1 MARRRRRR
9 GNDNAG
15 KIRAAQK
22 RWKEK
27 KNKAA
32 REMAVEAQ
40 QFFDENFKK
49 QGFQGAMLEK
59 WPERGKG
66 ARRNSRKILVDTGA
80 LRNSIHIRKQRFE
93 EIVIAAE
100 GVTYA
105 RAHNYGA
112 TITVQVTPRMR
123 SYFWA
128 MHAKTGDERFKWMA
142 LTKKSEFQIDIPQ
155 RKFMGN
161 SPVLTKRL
169 RKVAAK
175 HLKDAFHE
183 T

>member
-1 MARRRRRR
+1 MARRRKNR
-9 GNDNAG
+9 NAD

-22 RWKEK
+22 EWEK
-27 KNKAA
+27 RKDRAA

-40 QFFDENFKK
+40 QFFDENFDK
-49 QGFQGAMLEK
+49 QGFQGRSVDK
-59 WPERGKG
+59 WPKRSKG
-66 ARRNSRKILVDTGA
+66 ARRNSRKILIDTGA

-100 GVTYA
+100 GVSYA

-112 TITVQVTPRMR
+112 TITVQVTPKMKR
-123 SYFWA
+123 YFWA
-128 MHAKTGDERFKWMA
+128 MYSKTGDQRFKWMA
-142 LTKKSEFQIDIPQ
+142 LTKKSQFQIDLPQ

-161 SPVLTKRL
+161 SPVLTNRI

-175 HLKDAFHE
+175 HLKASFHE